1 MINVMVFPKSITYE
15 RRCTHRFKIKLPVE
29 LILEDGA
36 VLPVE
41 SVDIS
46 NKGLQFS
53 CDSWVA
59 DEIEPRGIQN
69 HPLEQIRLKTVI
81 DFPGM
86 DTHNSKL
93 YARCRIVAARRVS
106 QDDYQIGLEFVDFE
120 NGSEH
125 LLEKFIRQG
134 KDKSRDRPSSA
145 C

>member
-1 MINVMVFPKSITYE
+1 MVFPKSITYE
-15 RRCTHRFKIKLPVE
+15 RRCTHRYRIKLPVE
-29 LILEDGA
+29 LILEDGT

-46 NKGLQFS
+46 NKGLQFA

-69 HPLEQIRLKTVI
+69 HPLEQIRLKAVI

-86 DTHNSKL
+86 DKYSSKL
-93 YARCRIVAARRVS
+93 YARCRIAVARRIS
-106 QDDYQIGLEFVDFE
+106 QDEYLIGLAFVDFE
-120 NGSEH
+120 NGSDR

-134 KDKSRDRPSSA
+134 KDKFSND
-145 C
+145 